1 MNFLLKYLGECNMPE
16 TRDRFMDYLELM
28 GERVVI
34 IKWKAPSSSGL
45 MIVLANF
52 YEKKMNKFKK
62 AFKDAEMTYFCECI
76 LTEEI
81 LNEVLR

>member
-1 MNFLLKYLGECNMPE
+1 MEEK
-16 TRDRFMDYLELM
+16 RDRFMDYLELM

-34 IKWKAPSSSGL
+34 IKYKAPSSTGI

-52 YEKKMNKFKK
+52 YEKKINKFKK
-62 AFKDAEMTYFCECI
+62 AFKDAEMYYFCECI

-81 LNEVLR
+81 LEEVLKWN